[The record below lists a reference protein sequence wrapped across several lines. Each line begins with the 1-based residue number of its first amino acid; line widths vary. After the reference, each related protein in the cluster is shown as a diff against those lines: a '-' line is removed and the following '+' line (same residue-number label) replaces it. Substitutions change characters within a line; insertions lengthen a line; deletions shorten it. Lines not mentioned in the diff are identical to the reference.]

1 MDKLCHVSPDVDGC
15 VGEDDVE
22 DDVEDDAEDDV
33 RDDVRDDVQDDVQD
47 AIHDDIDGDHP
58 TKTFKKVQVGG
69 KKKGP
74 ITLEEVVNRLDA
86 MQAQQNAM
94 QAEQK
99 AIQDQMTS
107 MKNSLMDE
115 MRMGFLRLTELIC
128 LNKVAEK
135 VHIGLICK
143 FLKYVIGSNKYDL
156 YLM

>member
-1 MDKLCHVSPDVDGC
+1 MDKLKYVSSDGC
-15 VGEDDVE
+15 AGEDDVEDDIE
-22 DDVEDDAEDDV
+22 DDVEDDAEVDAD
-33 RDDVRDDVQDDVQD
+33 DDVQDE
-47 AIHDDIDGDHP
+47 DDIDGDHP
-58 TKTFKKVQVGG
+58 TKTFKKVEVGG

-74 ITLEEVVNRLDA
+74 ITLEQVVKRLDA

-94 QAEQK
+94 QAQQK

-107 MKNSLMDE
+107 MQNSVMDE

-135 VHIGLICK
+135 VHVGLICN